1 MTGFLTTLKDDVNSV
16 LGQYRV
22 VDISQGSIF
31 DGINGFIG
39 NIGGVA
45 KNVVGQGAGV
55 VGSGLGGLLSKP
67 YVLIGGAIA
76 LIIIIK

>member
-1 MTGFLTTLKDDVNSV
+1 MTGFLTTLKNDVNSV
-16 LGQYRV
+16 LG